1 MAPLAPRSAPGA
13 PRRRARLVAALAVAP
28 LALALALGP
37 AGAAAAP
44 TPAPTPATS
53 GPADLLAQARQ
64 AQLALDAI
72 AAAAAGRP
80 LPDGLSPQVAE
91 DVRRRL
97 VVNDTFGNDAHLV
110 AFDPALPVHRE
121 RRPAAGDRT
130 PAPTGDTARLTARLR
145 GTATVASAAAPGRPA
160 RTATRPLARQPV
172 DLTLARRDGGWVV
185 TGIQVSTAS
194 GSLAE

>member
-1 MAPLAPRSAPGA
+1 MAPRPVPLA
-13 PRRRARLVAALAVAP
+13 RRRARLVAALAAP
-28 LALALALGP
+28 ALALALALGP
-37 AGAAAAP
+37 AGASAAP
-44 TPAPTPATS
+44 TPAPTPATI

-91 DVRRRL
+91 DVARRI
-97 VVNDTFGNDAHLV
+97 VVNNPTLGDPARLT
-110 AFDPALPVHRE
+110 AFDPALPVHWE
-121 RRPAAGDRT
+121 RRPDAGDRT

-145 GTATVASAAAPGRPA
+145 GTATVAYAAAPGRPA

-172 DLTLARRDGGWVV
+172 DLTLARRDGGWII
-185 TGIQVSTAS
+185 TGIAVSTAS